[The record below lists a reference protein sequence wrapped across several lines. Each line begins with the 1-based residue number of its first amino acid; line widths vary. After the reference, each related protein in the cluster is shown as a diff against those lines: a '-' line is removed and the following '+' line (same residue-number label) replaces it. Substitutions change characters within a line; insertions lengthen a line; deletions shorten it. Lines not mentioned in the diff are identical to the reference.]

1 MNLKHRIIALVTAT
15 AIAVPA
21 IALAKHSMKAG
32 KDHVPMAFFTA
43 KLNAGGG
50 IDGKTADVT
59 LTDDDSNI
67 VVKVDMSRVNTGMEL
82 RNEHFQT
89 KFLKTKKTAVLTV
102 KKADIKGKKS
112 GNVKGLLKLNDK
124 EKEVSVSF
132 KKEKDKDKD
141 ILKVTGSTK
150 IKYTDFGW
158 EKMCYLGVC
167 VNEDVEVKAE
177 LFVSPEAND

>member
-1 MNLKHRIIALVTAT
+1 MNLKNRIIALATAT

-21 IALAKHSMKAG
+21 LALAKHNMKAD
-32 KDHVPMAFFTA
+32 KDHVPTASFAA

-59 LTDDDSNI
+59 ISDDDTNI
-67 VVKVDMSRVNTGMEL
+67 VIKVDLGRVNTGMTL

-89 KFLKTKKTAVLTV
+89 KFLKGKKSAVLTV
-102 KKADIKGKKS
+102 KKADIKGKK
-112 GNVKGLLKLNDK
+112 KGTVNGKLKLNDK
-124 EKEVSVSF
+124 EKDVKVSYDTS
-132 KKEKDKDKD
+132 KDGG
-141 ILKVTGSTK
+141 ILKVTGSTD

-167 VNEDVEVKAE
+167 VEEGVKVSAD
-177 LFVSPEAND
+177 LYVSPED